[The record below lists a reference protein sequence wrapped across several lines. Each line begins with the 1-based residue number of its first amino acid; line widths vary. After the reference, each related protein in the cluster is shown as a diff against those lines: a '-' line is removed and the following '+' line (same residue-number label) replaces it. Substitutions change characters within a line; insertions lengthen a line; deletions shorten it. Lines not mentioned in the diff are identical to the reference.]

1 MQRRSTIHRTG
12 STYEF
17 AERFRPDNVKH
28 EPIDVDP
35 GFRDGRL
42 LAVSNCK
49 RADTKKQHMAYYTP
63 EQIREGNLPCS
74 KCK

>member
-1 MQRRSTIHRTG
+1 MMKRAKMARTG

-17 AERFRPDNVKH
+17 ATRFRPDNVKH
-28 EPIDVDP
+28 EPIEVDP

-42 LAVSNCK
+42 LAVSDCK
-49 RADTKKQHMAYYTP
+49 RAGSGKEHMAFYTP